1 MNQLMDKQAQRPLI
15 VGIDWADCKHDL
27 TIVDGR
33 HVEHLQVDADPYAVE
48 EVIAQL
54 QSRAAGRK
62 IAVCLE
68 KGRVRIIYHLMH
80 REDFVLYPV
89 APKQVARYRE
99 SFVSSSAKD
108 DRGDSAYLA
117 RLLQERI
124 DDLKPLRPDDPLT
137 RRLAL
142 LCEYRRVLVNE
153 KTRLIQQLTAKLKVY
168 HPLPLLLPG
177 KVGTPLILEFVRRF
191 PDPRKAQKAHQL
203 TLEKLFGRHGIKNEE
218 RVAQLIDQVRSTPL
232 VTRDAALIEPTLI
245 LVRALLAQLKYL
257 DKAIAEYEQEILCA
271 MNRHPDAE
279 LFRALPGAGAALAPR
294 LLTLYGSDR
303 ERYEHAEEV
312 ANGTGIAPV
321 TVQSGKKR
329 HVTRRRACPKFLLQT
344 FHEFARCASLYCP
357 WSGAYYRWQRSQ
369 GVAHHAALRKL
380 ATRWNRILFR
390 MWKTSTPYDPDRYLN
405 AMKAKNHPLLEFLI
419 TQ

>member
-1 MNQLMDKQAQRPLI
+1 MNQLHDKQSPRPLL
-15 VGIDWADCKHDL
+15 VGIDWADSKHDL

-33 HVEHLQVDADPYAVE
+33 RVEHLQVDADPYAVE
-48 EVIAQL
+48 ELIAQL
-54 QSRAAGRK
+54 LARAAGRK

-80 REDFVLYPV
+80 REEFVLYLV

-99 SFVSSSAKD
+99 SFVSSKAKD
-108 DRGDSAYLA
+108 DRGDSAYLV

-124 DDLKPLRPDDPLT
+124 DDLKPLRPDDSLT
-137 RRLAL
+137 RKLAL
-142 LCEYRRVLVNE
+142 LCETRRDMVNE
-153 KTRLIQQLTAKLKVY
+153 KTRLIQQLMAQLKVY

-177 KVGTPLILEFVRRF
+177 KLGSPLILEFVRRF
-191 PDPRKAQKAHQL
+191 PDPRKAQTAHKL
-203 TLEKLFGRHGIKNEE
+203 TLEKMFGRHGIKNEE
-218 RVAQLIDQVRSTPL
+218 RVAGLIDQVRSTPL
-232 VTRDAALIEPTLI
+232 VTRDAALIEPKVI
-245 LVRALLAQLKYL
+245 RVRAWLGQLKHL
-257 DKAIAEYEQEILCA
+257 DKAIAACDEEILAA

-294 LLTLYGSDR
+294 LLTLYGADR
-303 ERYEHAEEV
+303 ERFDRAEDV
-312 ANGTGIAPV
+312 ANSTGIAPV
-321 TVQSGKKR
+321 TMQSGKKCL
-329 HVTRRRACPKFLLQT
+329 VKRRRACPKFLLQT
-344 FHEFARCASLYCP
+344 FHEFARCAALYCP

-405 AMKAKNHPLLEFLI
+405 AMKTKNHPLLEFLI
-419 TQ
+419 TR

>member
-1 MNQLMDKQAQRPLI
+1 M
-15 VGIDWADCKHDL
+15 
-27 TIVDGR
+27 
-33 HVEHLQVDADPYAVE
+33 DADPYAVE
-48 EVIAQL
+48 ELIAQL
-54 QSRAAGRK
+54 LSRAAGRK

-80 REDFVLYPV
+80 RAEFVLYLV

-99 SFVSSSAKD
+99 SFVSSKAKD
-108 DRGDSAYLA
+108 DRGDSAYLV

-124 DDLKPLRPDDPLT
+124 DDLKPLRPADPLT
-137 RRLAL
+137 RKLAL
-142 LCEYRRVLVNE
+142 LCETRRKLVDE
-153 KTRLIQQLTAKLKVY
+153 KTRLIQQLTAELKVY

-177 KVGTPLILEFVRRF
+177 KLASPRILEFVRRF
-191 PDPRKAQKAHQL
+191 PDPRKAQTAHKL
-203 TLEKLFGRHGIKNEE
+203 TLEKMFGRHGIKDEA

-232 VTRDAALIEPTLI
+232 VTRDAALIEPKVI
-245 LVRALLAQLKYL
+245 RVRAWLGQLQHL
-257 DKAIAEYEQEILCA
+257 DKAIAACDEEILAA
-271 MNRHPDAE
+271 MSRHPDAE

-294 LLTLYGSDR
+294 LLALYGADR
-303 ERYEHAEEV
+303 ERFDRAEDV
-312 ANGTGIAPV
+312 ANSAGIAPV
-321 TVQSGKKR
+321 TMQSGKKR
-329 HVTRRRACPKFLLQT
+329 LVTRRRACPKFLLQT
-344 FHEFARCASLYCP
+344 FHEFARCAALHCP

-419 TQ
+419 TS